1 MSGSYTDIRARMWS
15 RVSDRPGGTLQ
26 LLAGVRQ
33 LGKTT
38 LLQSFAQENKPV
50 IYAAGD
56 NPSSTLPGSWDR
68 VWSAAHQK
76 AASGSAIL
84 LLDEIQR
91 WPDWWLRLS
100 WRMDQVTRDRIP
112 LHVVATLSAKALLV
126 SVVEQPRIDRY
137 TEEIG
142 QWKTSDIC
150 SELGVS
156 AQYAVSE
163 IVRRGSYPATV
174 AFWNDEAKW
183 STHVREVIIN
193 PALGLDA
200 PETADI
206 RKPNLLRQVFALAA
220 SSPCE
225 VLSIQKIQRAID
237 DRGAMETVAAYLSIL
252 KAIGLVEPIQIF
264 SDRLRVRNAPP
275 KLVVLNNALASAV
288 APDGAP
294 DAINEPD
301 RWSRWVENACLAF
314 AISQGQQVRYWRE
327 ETLEVDA
334 VIDGTW
340 GQWAIEVRTT
350 PFTDLDLRGLSVFVK
365 RYPDY
370 RPLVIT
376 TASHLDVARRAGFA
390 AVKWG
395 SFLMK
400 GLDAVEA

>member
-1 MSGSYTDIRARMWS
+1 MSGSYSDIRSRMWS
-15 RVSDRPGGTLQ
+15 RVANRPGGTLQ

-38 LLQSFAQENKPV
+38 LLQSLAQENKPA

-68 VWSAAHQK
+68 VWSEAHQR
-76 AASGSAIL
+76 AAGGSAIL

-100 WRMDQVTRDRIP
+100 WRMDQVVRDRIP
-112 LHVVATLSAKALLV
+112 LHVIATLSAKSLLV
-126 SVVEQPRIDRY
+126 SAVEKPKIDRY
-137 TEEIG
+137 SEEL
-142 QWKTSDIC
+142 QHWKTSDIC
-150 SELGVS
+150 SLFGVK
-156 AQYAVSE
+156 AQFAVSE
-163 IVRRGSYPATV
+163 TVRRGTYPAIV
-174 AFWNDEAKW
+174 PLWSDEAKW
-183 STHVREVIIN
+183 STHVREAIIN

-200 PETADI
+200 AEMADI

-237 DRGAMETVAAYLSIL
+237 DRGAMETVSAYLSLL
-252 KAIGLVEPIQIF
+252 KSIGLIAPIEIF
-264 SDRLRVRNAPP
+264 SDRPRLRNAPP
-275 KLVVLNNALASAV
+275 KLIVLNNALASAV
-288 APDGAP
+288 APGGAP

-314 AISQGQQVRYWRE
+314 VISQGQQVRYWRD

-340 GQWAIEVRTT
+340 GQWAVEVRTT
-350 PFTDLDLRGLSVFVK
+350 PFTDLDLRGLATFVK

-376 TASHLDVARRAGFA
+376 TAGNLDVARRAGFA